1 MTTAID
7 LKAYAFEKDATKRK
21 STKRVAPPRR
31 KKWSKQPVWDWL
43 DDDVLLLV
51 LAHLSEPQCV
61 RLQRLSRNTHR
72 LAKKVLRKRLA
83 LGDSQWQVFRAVVE
97 RGESVFLTGP
107 PGTGKSHL
115 LRTITGRLDE
125 SRVVLTASTGAAAE
139 KIGAQTLHSAFCLGH
154 DGSIDV
160 ARSIAQCKSARR
172 FRLFQMRT
180 LVIDEVSMLTSEV
193 LDAVYAIVNAVCA
206 ADRVQFVLCGDP
218 LQLGEIDPDARH
230 ASERRSFWKSELLTR
245 VVRPYVLVE
254 NFRQDGES
262 EFASILNRAR
272 VGKASE
278 RDVRWLLENSHRP
291 TPAPPT
297 FFQESYIERV
307 RRRWRQELNPRTL
320 CLFCLRAMV
329 DDFNQHSMRTL
340 PGVAHDYKP
349 IFYDQG
355 VRTSLPK
362 PIGGAPWVT
371 LKVGTRVMLT
381 RNQPGHEQL
390 FNGSMGTVLGL
401 CENAVIVNF
410 DVAGRR
416 TVSRMSTKMRIGGE
430 VFRMPLQVAWAAT
443 IHKAQGATL
452 DRACVDLSFAFGHAQ
467 AYVALSRVRDVKDLE
482 IIGLDL
488 TKLNKVDK
496 VALRWYNAIK
506 ETSQER
512 MAALEAAESARYVPA
527 AAVRNGC

>member
-1 MTTAID
+1 MATAVD
-7 LKAYAFEKDATKRK
+7 LKAYAFEKEVTKRK
-21 STKRVAPPRR
+21 SIKRAAPPRR

-43 DDDVLLLV
+43 GDDVLLLV

-61 RLQRLSRNTHR
+61 RMQRLSRNTHR
-72 LAKKVLRKRLA
+72 LAKKALRKQLA

-115 LRTITGRLDE
+115 LRMITSRLDE

-154 DGSIDV
+154 SDSIDV
-160 ARSIAQCKSARR
+160 ARSIAQCKSMRR
-172 FRLFQMRT
+172 FRLFRMRT

-193 LDAVYAIVNAVCA
+193 LDAVRTIVDAVCA

-218 LQLGEIDPDARH
+218 LQLGEIDPGGRH

-245 VVRPYVLVE
+245 VARPYVLVE

-278 RDVRWLLENSHRP
+278 RDVRWLLENSHP
-291 TPAPPT
+291 STPAPPT
-297 FFQESYIERV
+297 FFQESHIERV

-340 PGVAHDYKP
+340 PGVAHVYNPLYYDRGTRTPWDSYKT
-349 IFYDQG
+349 G
-355 VRTSLPK
+355 MEHRVS
-362 PIGGAPWVT
+362 
-371 LKVGTRVMLT
+371 LKVGARVMLT

-401 CENAVIVNF
+401 CENSAIVNF
-410 DVAGRR
+410 DAAGRR
-416 TVSRMSTKMRIGGE
+416 TISRMSTKAGATE

-488 TKLNKVDK
+488 TKLNSVDK
-496 VALRWYNAIK
+496 VALRWYNSIK
-506 ETSQER
+506 EASQEH
-512 MAALEAAESARYVPA
+512 MAALEAAEAARYVPA
-527 AAVRNGC
+527 AAVR

>member
-1 MTTAID
+1 MATAVD
-7 LKAYAFEKDATKRK
+7 LKAFAFERGAAKRK
-21 STKRVAPPRR
+21 NIKRAVPPRR
-31 KKWSKQPVWDWL
+31 KKWSNQPVWDWL
-43 DDDVLLLV
+43 GDDVLLLI

-72 LAKKVLRKRLA
+72 LAKKALRKRLG

-107 PGTGKSHL
+107 PGTGKTHL
-115 LRTITGRLDE
+115 LRTITSRLDE
-125 SRVVLTASTGAAAE
+125 RHVVLTASTGAAAE
-139 KIGAQTLHSAFCLGH
+139 KIGAQTLHSAFFLGH
-154 DGSIDV
+154 SGGSIDV
-160 ARSIAQCKSARR
+160 ARSIVQCKSMRR
-172 FRLFQMRT
+172 HRLFRMRT

-193 LDAVYAIVNAVCA
+193 LDAVRTIVDAVCA

-218 LQLGEIDPDARH
+218 MQLGEIDPDARH
-230 ASERRSFWKSELLTR
+230 ASERRPFWKAELMTR

-254 NFRQDGES
+254 NFRQKGES
-262 EFASILNRAR
+262 EFASILSRAR

-278 RDVRWLLENSHRP
+278 RDVRWLLEHSRQP

-297 FFQESYIERV
+297 FFQESHIERV
-307 RRRWRQELNPRTL
+307 RRRWRQELNRRTL
-320 CLFCLRAMV
+320 CLFCLRSIV

-349 IFYDQG
+349 IFYDHG
-355 VRTSLPK
+355 VQTSLPK
-362 PIGGAPWVT
+362 PIGPAPWVT
-371 LKVGTRVMLT
+371 LKVGARVMLT
-381 RNQPGHEQL
+381 RNQPGNEQL
-390 FNGSMGTVLGL
+390 FNGSMGTVSGL
-401 CENAVIVNF
+401 CENAVIVDF

-416 TVSRMSTKMRIGGE
+416 TISRMSTKAGGTEAFRI
-430 VFRMPLQVAWAAT
+430 PLQVAWATT

-488 TKLNKVDK
+488 TKLNSVDK
-496 VALRWYNAIK
+496 TALRWYNTIK
-506 ETSQER
+506 EASEEH
-512 MAALEAAESARYVPA
+512 MAALEATEAARYVPA
-527 AAVRNGC
+527 AAVR

>member
-1 MTTAID
+1 MATAVD

-21 STKRVAPPRR
+21 SIKRAAPPRK
-31 KKWSKQPVWDWL
+31 KKWSKKPVWDWL
-43 DDDVLLLV
+43 GDDVLLLV

-61 RLQRLSRNTHR
+61 RMQRLSRNTHR
-72 LAKKVLRKRLA
+72 LAKKALRKRLA

-107 PGTGKSHL
+107 PGTGKTHL
-115 LRTITGRLDE
+115 LRTITSRLDE
-125 SRVVLTASTGAAAE
+125 SRVVVTASTGAAAE

-154 DGSIDV
+154 SGSIDV
-160 ARSIAQCKSARR
+160 AQAIRLCKGMGRC
-172 FRLFQMRT
+172 RLYRMRT

-193 LDAVYAIVNAVCA
+193 LDAVLTIVNAVCA
-206 ADRVQFVLCGDP
+206 RDRVQFVLCGDP
-218 LQLGEIDPDARH
+218 LQLGEIDRDARH

-245 VVRPYVLVE
+245 VARPYVLVE

-278 RDVRWLLENSHRP
+278 RDVRWLLEHSRPP
-291 TPAPPT
+291 TPAEPT

-340 PGVAHDYKP
+340 PGVSKEYP
-349 IFYDQG
+349 VITNTSSSSSSVQG
-355 VRTSLPK
+355 RV
-362 PIGGAPWVT
+362 V
-371 LKVGTRVMLT
+371 LKVGARVMMT
-381 RNQPGHEQL
+381 RNPPNHEKL
-390 FNGSMGTVLGL
+390 CNGSMGTVM
-401 CENAVIVNF
+401 CMSEHKVRVYF
-410 DVAGRR
+410 DTAGSR
-416 TVSRMSTKMRIGGE
+416 TIERIHTRNGD
-430 VFRMPLQVAWAAT
+430 FLALPLQVAWAAT

-452 DRACVDLSFAFGHAQ
+452 DRACVDLSFAFGHAH

-506 ETSQER
+506 DASQEH
-512 MAALEAAESARYVPA
+512 MAVLEAAEAARYVPA
-527 AAVRNGC
+527 AAVR